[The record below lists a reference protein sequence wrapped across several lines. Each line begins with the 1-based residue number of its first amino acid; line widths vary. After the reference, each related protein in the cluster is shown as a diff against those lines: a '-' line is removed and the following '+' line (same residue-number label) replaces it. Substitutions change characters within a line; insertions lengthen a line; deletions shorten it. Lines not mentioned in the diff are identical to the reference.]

1 MFFPKTACLVIGA
14 TLVAGTFF
22 DEAGAQ
28 KPIPQLDTLLTTVN
42 FDTGDDTHRVTVTV
56 LYHHP
61 GVAGQQEIGVS
72 FDYPGKS
79 HDPWFP
85 NVQYA
90 NYVKVPGMLEE
101 LATQIREH
109 VKDRR

>member
-14 TLVAGTFF
+14 TLLAGTSFA
-22 DEAGAQ
+22 ETALQ
-28 KPIPQLDTLLTTVN
+28 EPIPRLDTLLTTVN
-42 FDTGDDTHRVTVTV
+42 FDTGDDTHRITVTV
-56 LYHHP
+56 LYRHP
-61 GVAGQQEIGVS
+61 GVVGQQEIGVS

-90 NYVKVPGMLEE
+90 NYVKVPVVLEE

-109 VKDRR
+109 IRAR